1 MYRLTHSLLEK
12 WMRCTDPDTASDE
25 AFAAFLNALERKK
38 GPKTNAMQ
46 AGIDFE
52 DEVNYFIENGI
63 LKAEDGPGEQT
74 FVAMGDTH
82 VTEKRKFNDPQSR
95 AIRQIGKI
103 LSGAQLQVRE
113 EKTIRLC
120 GMDIHLVGVADA
132 LKAGMLYD
140 IKRVQRYEYGKY
152 QFSTQHPM
160 YFELFPEAMKFSYL
174 IFDGQYLY
182 REDYRR
188 GDFEPIET
196 TAAAFLRYLEGAGLM
211 DIYKEHWREY

>member
-25 AFAAFLNALERKK
+25 SFAAFLDALERKK
-38 GPKTNAMQ
+38 GPRTTAMQ

-52 DEVNYFIENGI
+52 ADIYDAVEHGMQNVLE
-63 LKAEDGPGEQT
+63 
-74 FVAMGDTH
+74 DTH
-82 VTEKRKFNDPQSR
+82 GRVV
-95 AIRQIGKI
+95 RQCAK
-103 LSGAQLQVRE
+103 LLEGAQFQVRE
-113 EKTIRLC
+113 EKRIRLN
-120 GMDIHLVGVADA
+120 GMDIVLVGVADA
-132 LKAGMLYD
+132 LKAGILYD

-160 YFELFPEAMKFSYL
+160 YMELFPEAMRFTYL

-188 GDFEPIET
+188 GDFEPIEA
-196 TAAAFLRYLEGAGLM
+196 TAGAFLRYLEGADLM
-211 DIYKEHWREY
+211 DTYKEHWRE

>member
-25 AFAAFLNALERKK
+25 SFAAFLNALERKPM
-38 GPKTNAMQ
+38 PKSQAMLD
-46 AGIDFE
+46 GIAFE
-52 DEVNYFIENGI
+52 DRISDVVEGRAEMPGRET
-63 LKAEDGPGEQT
+63 AEDKVVG
-74 FVAMGDTH
+74 
-82 VTEKRKFNDPQSR
+82 
-95 AIRQIGKI
+95 QIAHIFRG
-103 LSGAQLQVRE
+103 SQLQVRE
-113 EKTIRLC
+113 EKNMRLC

-152 QFSTQHPM
+152 QLSTQHPM